1 MKKYC
6 IDFQVSLSQDM
17 PEFPDTEDG
26 QIARDNWMDDKYT
39 ETFNK
44 LKDLKI
50 TNGSIWVNFLDQYI
64 ASWSGTS

>member
-1 MKKYC
+1 MKKCY
-6 IDFQVSLSQDM
+6 IEYKVYVVQDM

-50 TNGSIWVNFLDQYI
+50 TNGSSWVSFLGQYI
-64 ASWSGTS
+64 D